1 MQRIQTVNPVNPFGP
16 PSNVNPAL
24 MPSAQPSNPFFPQSS
39 PQFGNPFGNTGAYN
53 GSGAINPGFNQ
64 PGNPFQ
70 PQFGAQ
76 LQPTALNPFV
86 AQPVA
91 TNPFTP
97 TPVNTAPINPFL
109 APNSPTTNPNYGQP
123 FTPNNNLF

>member
-39 PQFGNPFGNTGAYN
+39 
-53 GSGAINPGFNQ
+53 
-64 PGNPFQ
+64 